1 MGGSSNLNGEARII
15 KDLLENYSVDARPVL
30 NDSSVVN
37 LRLDLEL
44 NQVIDIVSS
53 TNFNTRTV
61 EISTNDCFI
70 ILKISLFSN
79 RMISSA
85 TNEKITNH
93 NKRKSTEMILRNN
106 FMFFLII
113 FINCTS
119 INYMMPG

>member
-1 MGGSSNLNGEARII
+1 MNGEARII

-61 EISTNDCFI
+61 EIST
-70 ILKISLFSN
+70 K
-79 RMISSA
+79 
-85 TNEKITNH
+85 
-93 NKRKSTEMILRNN
+93 
-106 FMFFLII
+106 
-113 FINCTS
+113 
-119 INYMMPG
+119 